1 MSREELRP
9 VEDDGRVVA
18 DMSGIERMPL
28 LIPRLDR
35 HSSQK
40 KKERENGPDKG
51 TDSPEREQKLPP
63 VELDAEGRRA
73 MMGGAVAAGLL
84 VVGVLAAAFAAL
96 ILLIGVIGR

>member
-1 MSREELRP
+1 MSRKDTQP
-9 VEDDGRVVA
+9 VEDDGRVIA

-35 HSSQK
+35 LSSQK
-40 KKERENGPDKG
+40 KKR
-51 TDSPEREQKLPP
+51 PEGGLEQAVDNPEPEQKLPP

-84 VVGVLAAAFAAL
+84 VVGVLAVAFAAL